1 MNNKLYD
8 EHDVHSSV
16 PNCTIVF
23 FKQQLSLLLCR

>member
-16 PNCTIVF
+16 PNCTISVL
-23 FKQQLSLLLCR
+23 QAAAVIIAV